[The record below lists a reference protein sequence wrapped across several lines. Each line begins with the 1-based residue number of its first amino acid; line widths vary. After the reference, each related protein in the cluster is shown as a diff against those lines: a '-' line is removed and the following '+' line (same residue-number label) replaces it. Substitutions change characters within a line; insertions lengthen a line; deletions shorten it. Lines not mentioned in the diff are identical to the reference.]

1 MEEGF
6 DRYTFQFAELSGK
19 ADFCAFGKVTR
30 DFLHGFRQSKH
41 YEVMLSAFLHRL
53 FEDPELI
60 SPANLKSLENA
71 LVERANTLLS
81 EERARDKDR
90 LVKGRKPVY
99 ELQQESEESE
109 EEEPVITEEE
119 LHRQEEERLE
129 REMREEERLAAREEE
144 RRRNEEVLR
153 ARARQVDTKAMEEML
168 QNAVVLN
175 PGHLKPKMGGKQQ
188 QQQKKQVTEEELREM
203 ESQVAVLM
211 KEKERLQTVLQTS
224 EEELPAKLTE
234 AKEELATAEAKVNS
248 HDGATASKKAPMQP
262 KQINARAAEL
272 KQKLSKL
279 TVERT
284 RLALQMKAEPH
295 PLREE
300 LLSVLQSRDEA
311 QLKLDA

>member
-19 ADFCAFGKVTR
+19 VDYCAFGKVTR

-53 FEDPELI
+53 FEEPELV

-71 LVERANTLLS
+71 LVDRANAILS
-81 EERARDKDR
+81 EERAKDKDR
-90 LVKGRKPVY
+90 LAKGRKPVY
-99 ELQQESEESE
+99 ELQESEESE
-109 EEEPVITEEE
+109 EEEPVLTEEE
-119 LHRQEEERLE
+119 LRRQEEERLE
-129 REMREEERLAAREEE
+129 RELREEERLAAREEE
-144 RRRNEEVLR
+144 RRRNEEALR

-175 PGHLKPKMGGKQQ
+175 PGHLKPKTGGKQ
-188 QQQKKQVTEEELREM
+188 QQQKKQVTEDELREM
-203 ESQVAVLM
+203 ESQVAALM
-211 KEKERLQTVLQTS
+211 KEKERLQTVLETS

-234 AKEELATAEAKVNS
+234 AKEQLAAVQAKPKS
-248 HDGATASKKAPMQP
+248 QDGATTSKKAPMQP

-300 LLSVLQSRDEA
+300 LLSVLQTRDEA
-311 QLKLDA
+311 QLKLEQA